1 MNNKTQTQKREIR
14 NRREMSSIQKE
25 NVEKKEEGGHVKQQL
40 EEGEVK
46 DEDIPKEVLDEID
59 KIKEL
64 KRKEKD
70 EKDEK
75 DDERDRDRDTRSRK
89 RSSERDGRH
98 SHHSSSRH
106 YHHHSSSS
114 SRHSHGHSHS
124 RSHHYHHHHRHHH
137 HYSDSDS
144 DSDSDYDRH
153 HSSRHRHDDRKKP
166 ESKPKEEQPQTSTT
180 QENIDSKATI
190 QNEVNTTTTTTS
202 TPTNKPNTPTNKAN
216 NKPQMRM
223 YMPPSKLREMQKEI
237 TDKNSAE
244 YQRLSWEAL
253 KKSINA
259 LANKVSASNIKEIV
273 PELFRENLER
283 GRGLFCRTI
292 ITAQHA
298 SPNFTP
304 VYAALVAI
312 VNTRVQ
318 EIGELLLHRLVDRF
332 NRAYRRNNR
341 DMLIT
346 TVTFIAH
353 LLNQQVCTPTLAL
366 EICVTLLESSSEDGI
381 EVAAE
386 FIQECGY
393 CLKQDSAKGFTCK

>member
-1 MNNKTQTQKREIR
+1 
-14 NRREMSSIQKE
+14 
-25 NVEKKEEGGHVKQQL
+25 
-40 EEGEVK
+40 
-46 DEDIPKEVLDEID
+46 
-59 KIKEL
+59 
-64 KRKEKD
+64 
-70 EKDEK
+70 
-75 DDERDRDRDTRSRK
+75 
-89 RSSERDGRH
+89 
-98 SHHSSSRH
+98 
-106 YHHHSSSS
+106 
-114 SRHSHGHSHS
+114 
-124 RSHHYHHHHRHHH
+124 
-137 HYSDSDS
+137 
-144 DSDSDYDRH
+144 
-153 HSSRHRHDDRKKP
+153 
-166 ESKPKEEQPQTSTT
+166 
-180 QENIDSKATI
+180 
-190 QNEVNTTTTTTS
+190 
-202 TPTNKPNTPTNKAN
+202 
-216 NKPQMRM
+216 
-223 YMPPSKLREMQKEI
+223 MQKEI

-259 LANKVSASNIKEIV
+259 IANKVSASNIKEIV

-298 SPNFTP
+298 SPGFTP

-341 DMLIT
+341 EMLIT

-393 CLKQDSAKGFTCK
+393 CLKQDSAKGFTRK